1 MDTTY
6 TLSENPNPDA
16 KLVPM
21 GGREII
27 TVIVSGI
34 VVGALVAVAY
44 MLLNKYVFGSVLCR
58 LENSAE
64 CGKSPVYAEVTAQ
77 VIGIIV
83 GVAALVRLRVYRPLL
98 VILATA
104 VTLWS
109 LSSLIGGMRWYE
121 SVIYCGVLF
130 GLAYGLYAWV
140 ARIRSLILAI
150 TLILILVV
158 IARLVTV

>member
-1 MDTTY
+1 MDSTY
-6 TLSENPNPDA
+6 TVSEPTNPDT

-21 GGREII
+21 GGREVFVVMI
-27 TVIVSGI
+27 SGFA
-34 VVGALVAVAY
+34 VGALVAVAY
-44 MLLNKYVFGSVLCR
+44 ILLNKYVFGSVLCR
-58 LENSAE
+58 LEGSAE
-64 CGKSPVYAEVTAQ
+64 CGKAPVYAEVTAQ
-77 VIGIIV
+77 VIGIII

-109 LSSLIGGMRWYE
+109 LSALIGGVHWYE
-121 SVIYCGVLF
+121 SVIFGGVLF
-130 GLAYGLYAWV
+130 GLAYGLYTWL

-158 IARLVTV
+158 VARLVTI